1 MVSLMEPEIFPFFLI
16 LGKRKIS
23 GVGTYTLD
31 LDYED
36 IMLFFFFSF
45 FN

>member
-1 MVSLMEPEIFPFFLI
+1 MEPEIFPFFFLI

-23 GVGTYTLD
+23 GVDTYTLH

-36 IMLFFFFSF
+36 IMLCFFSF